1 MPPVERAHARIGPSS
16 LARALRCPG
25 SVNFIEALGNED
37 DAGVAA
43 DEGTILHSF
52 CEDCLKNDLD
62 PFDLVGEKRTY
73 NGYDYEL
80 TEEDAE
86 GIQQGLDVIDDIP
99 GKLLVE
105 KRVDLGRWMPGQF
118 GTCDVGVIGK
128 KRITVFDW
136 KWGFLPVSPVENEQ
150 AMAYALGLW
159 DTYAREQSNATQ
171 FRLIIMQPR
180 APGGGG
186 EWDVDL
192 DTLLE
197 FGKRLKRLSK
207 AAADPDAE
215 RIAGEKQCHYCPGA
229 KTRTCPEYDKFNLD
243 MIVRDFEEMDDAIE
257 NDLPMRVT
265 PSGLLTPERR
275 SFLLKHRG
283 MITKYLDRIHAEV
296 LDDALKG
303 RPTPGLKAVEGR
315 AAPRK
320 WKDKDEAEKALKRVL
335 PEEEVFNYKVI
346 TPTQAEKL
354 LPEASYLKLASKI
367 DRGER
372 KPVLVPVEDARPA
385 LRNIA
390 DEFNDE
396 EDDDE

>member
-1 MPPVERAHARIGPSS
+1 MPPRERAHARIGPSS

-25 SVNFIEALGNED
+25 SVNFIEAMGDED
-37 DAGVAA
+37 DAGIAA

-52 CEDCLKNDLD
+52 CEDCLNKNLD
-62 PFDLVGEKRTY
+62 PFDLVGEERTY
-73 NGYDYEL
+73 NGYKYEL

-86 GIQQGLDVIDDIP
+86 GILQGLDVIDDIP

-105 KRVDLGRWMPGQF
+105 KRVDLSRWMPDQF
-118 GTCDVGVIGK
+118 GTCDVGVVGK

-136 KWGFLPVSPVENEQ
+136 KWGYLPVSPVENEQ
-150 AMAYALGLW
+150 LMAYGLGLW
-159 DTYAREQSNATQ
+159 DTYARDMSDAEQ

-186 EWDVDL
+186 EWEVDL

-207 AAADPDAE
+207 SAADPDAE

-243 MIVRDFEEMDDAIE
+243 MIVRDFEEIDDAME
-257 NDLPMRVT
+257 NDLPLRLQPFT
-265 PSGLLTPERR
+265 LLTPERR
-275 SFLLKHRG
+275 SFILKHRG
-283 MITKYLDRIHAEV
+283 MITKYLDRIHAET
-296 LDDALKG
+296 LDDAIKG

-315 AAPRK
+315 APSRK
-320 WKDKDEAEKALKRVL
+320 WRDKDEAEKVLHRLL
-335 PEEEVFNYKVI
+335 PEEEVYTFKVI
-346 TPTQAEKL
+346 TPKK
-354 LPEASYLKLASKI
+354 ASEVLTPAVYAKI
-367 DRGER
+367 EDQIDKGER

-385 LRNIA
+385 IRNIA
-390 DEFNDE
+390 DEFNE
-396 EDDDE
+396 ED